1 MKKVI
6 SSVLL
11 CAGFAAQAADMPLN
25 LTSKA
30 ASQQYWITMGQD
42 ALPDLKQVGGK
53 EFLITSVVS
62 QNSKKVSIAQ
72 INESQLSSL
81 SRLMHENH
89 NRCGGYMV
97 HDSLQSAMIEQQQTV
112 VETPFVA
119 NALTQ
124 ATTVNALMPNLA
136 KENIVDTITYL
147 STTFNNRYYTTS
159 GGANASD
166 GLKARWEGIVAGK
179 SWASVNQI
187 AHSGYGQKSVE
198 VILTGSE
205 KPEDIVVIG
214 GHLDSTIGSTSE
226 NSTAP
231 GADDDASG
239 IATLTEVLRV
249 YVENNVQPK
258 RTVKFYAYAAEEVGL
273 RGSGDIADAA
283 AAAGDNVVG
292 VMQLDMTNYDGSAND
307 ITLMT
312 DYTSST
318 QNSYIASLLDTYLP
332 AISYGYDSCGY
343 GCSDHAS
350 WTSAGFPA
358 SMPFETRM
366 SEYNSR
372 IHTSGDTLANM
383 DSTGA
388 KALKFSQ
395 MALAYI
401 VEMAADT
408 STPPP
413 PPPPA
418 GGELTNGVAATG
430 LSAAT
435 GADLNF
441 TMDVPAGATDVNF
454 TMSGGTG
461 DGDMYVKFGA
471 VPTDTVYDCR
481 PYASGNSESCDVT
494 DADGTYHVR
503 INAYAAFDNVNL
515 TGSYTEG
522 GTPPVG
528 LPVINETRS
537 NLSVAKRG
545 WLRYTQTL
553 QAGYSSLT
561 VTLSGGSG
569 NADLFAR
576 LGANSTKRKFD
587 CKSANSGNSE
597 VCTLTNPGAGTWHID
612 VLGTASASGM
622 TLNWVSAE

>member
-11 CAGFAAQAADMPLN
+11 CAGFAVQAADMPLN
-25 LTSKA
+25 ITNKA
-30 ASQQYWITMGQD
+30 EPQQYWITMGQD
-42 ALPDLKQVGGK
+42 ALPELKQVGGK
-53 EFLITSVVS
+53 EFMMTSVVS
-62 QNSKKVSIAQ
+62 HNSKKVSIAQ
-72 INESQLSSL
+72 INEGQLSSL
-81 SRLMHENH
+81 SRLMHDNH

-112 VETPFVA
+112 VPAAFVA
-119 NALTQ
+119 SALTE
-124 ATTVNALMPNLA
+124 ATTVNALLPNLA

-179 SWASVNQI
+179 AWASVNQI

-205 KPEDIVVIG
+205 KPEDIIVIG

-226 NSTAP
+226 SSTAP

-273 RGSGDIADAA
+273 RGSGDIANKAA
-283 AAAGDNVVG
+283 SDGDNVVG
-292 VMQLDMTNYDGSAND
+292 VMQLDMTNYDGSVND
-307 ITLMT
+307 ITMMT
-312 DYTSST
+312 DYASST

-366 SEYNSR
+366 SEYNPR
-372 IHTSGDTLANM
+372 IHSTTDTLANM

-388 KALKFSQ
+388 KALKFAQ
-395 MALAYI
+395 MALAYV

-408 STPPP
+408 STTPPP
-413 PPPPA
+413 T
-418 GGELTNGVAATG
+418 GDGVLTNGVAVTG
-430 LSAAT
+430 LSAST
-435 GADLNF
+435 GSSVNY
-441 TMDVPAGATDVNF
+441 TMDVPAGATNINF
-454 TMSGGTG
+454 AM
-461 DGDMYVKFGA
+461 
-471 VPTDTVYDCR
+471 
-481 PYASGNSESCDVT
+481 
-494 DADGTYHVR
+494 
-503 INAYAAFDNVNL
+503 
-515 TGSYTEG
+515 
-522 GTPPVG
+522 
-528 LPVINETRS
+528 
-537 NLSVAKRG
+537 
-545 WLRYTQTL
+545 
-553 QAGYSSLT
+553 
-561 VTLSGGSG
+561 SGGSG
-569 NADLFAR
+569 DAD
-576 LGANSTKRKFD
+576 
-587 CKSANSGNSE
+587 
-597 VCTLTNPGAGTWHID
+597 
-612 VLGTASASGM
+612 M
-622 TLNWVSAE
+622 